1 MPPRVTHRARQLR
14 RTFIRE
20 WRENRALSQDKL
32 VERVR
37 ERVDTFSK
45 STLSRLERGEQPYSQ
60 PILEA
65 LAWALDCEPQDLIMR
80 RPDSELWSIMDS
92 LEQVPEED
100 RPRLARIIETFRKVS

>member
-1 MPPRVTHRARQLR
+1 MPPRVTHRTRQLR
-14 RTFIRE
+14 RTFIKE
-20 WRENRALSQDKL
+20 WREARAISQDKL

-37 ERVDTFSK
+37 ERVDSFSK

-80 RPDSELWSIMDS
+80 RPNDAIWSIMDS
-92 LEQVPEED
+92 LQAVPEGE
-100 RPRLARIIETFRKVS
+100 REQIARIIQTFRKVS

>member
-1 MPPRVTHRARQLR
+1 MPPRVTHRTRQLR
-14 RTFIRE
+14 RTFIRD
-20 WRENRALSQDKL
+20 WREHRALSQDKL

-80 RPDSELWSIMDS
+80 RPDSAIWSIMDT
-92 LEQVPEED
+92 LEEVPEED
-100 RPRLARIIETFRKVS
+100 RPQLFKIIETFRRAS